1 MAWWDGSEILGG
13 RDAVAGGTWLACSRT
28 GRVAFITNVL
38 ELHPFPEAKS
48 RGELPVLFLEVTLFI
63 LKPFI
68 GPLHLLVFQELAQ
81 KTQCCTVLSLDFI
94 VKNNLH
100 SRVVSNIGNIE
111 LTVGLL

>member
-1 MAWWDGSEILGG
+1 MAGLFED
-13 RDAVAGGTWLACSRT
+13 R
-28 GRVAFITNVL
+28 
-38 ELHPFPEAKS
+38 KS
-48 RGELPVLFLEVTLFI
+48 GFHYKCTRAPSIPRGKESWELPVLFLEVTLFI